1 MTQVF
6 SCLNNKNQPF
16 IGVKWQGE
24 LYNFTQAWELY
35 KQIKLNGQGPAL
47 PFLQVML
54 EMDLFYS
61 DVFDDL
67 FGTLKQYRPLDDLV
81 VHHSMKYQVPI
92 ERPSKIVCVGRNYGR
107 HAAELGNAIPD
118 EPIIFAKAP
127 SSMIPMEEKIHIPPN
142 AGRVDYEG
150 EIAIV
155 MGKTASHI
163 DRSQALEHVAAYTL
177 VNDVTARDLQK
188 QDKEKGLPWFRAK
201 SFDTFCPIGPGL
213 VPAGEIPDPQS
224 LTLHLRVNGQER
236 QKGNTAD
243 MLFGFDELIAYISR
257 HMTLHVGDIIATGTP
272 AGVGPLQPGDV
283 VEIEVKEIGLLRNG
297 VA

>member
-1 MTQVF
+1 
-6 SCLNNKNQPF
+6 
-16 IGVKWQGE
+16 
-24 LYNFTQAWELY
+24 
-35 KQIKLNGQGPAL
+35 
-47 PFLQVML
+47 
-54 EMDLFYS
+54 
-61 DVFDDL
+61 
-67 FGTLKQYRPLDDLV
+67 
-81 VHHSMKYQVPI
+81 MKYQVPI